1 VIRLYD
7 VFETIEQIFLV
18 MEYLEGGD
26 LFDFLKQKDFTTT
39 NALKVQIMSG
49 ISEGVAYLHSLGII
63 HRDLKLENVMMSSKH
78 DTAMPK
84 LVDFGLSII
93 LGEGQT

>member
-1 VIRLYD
+1 
-7 VFETIEQIFLV
+7 

-78 DTAMPK
+78 DTSMPK